1 MFISKEVEAL
11 YYQYKDNPFG
21 NKKDSRIESWLEIL
35 NRLPSIL
42 IAEVELVNE
51 VSVDFDFKDSD
62 KIHDIEGFNKKL
74 LKIFSWKVLE
84 KIKNND

>member
-21 NKKDSRIESWLEIL
+21 KKKDRRIESWLEIL

-42 IAEVELVNE
+42 NAEVELVNE

-62 KIHDIEGFNKKL
+62 KIERL
-74 LKIFSWKVLE
+74 LLHLIP
-84 KIKNND
+84 

>member
-42 IAEVELVNE
+42 NAEVELVNE
-51 VSVDFDFKDSD
+51 VSVDLISKTAT
-62 KIHDIEGFNKKL
+62 KL
-74 LKIFSWKVLE
+74 NAYFRI
-84 KIKNND
+84 